1 MGIKDFLM
9 DANYPRLIAN
19 MELLGDAFM
28 IPLDWEHA
36 NWWLGIAALSSS
48 LWYFNACYERRETLR
63 KITIVRRK
71 LATVKCA
78 TCGGA
83 LVEWDG
89 VFHPGNVHFNPGGY
103 HPLLLV
109 SCQSCQRVNSIYCCC
124 LESFDQC
131 TVINLEGMVSD

>member
-1 MGIKDFLM
+1 M

-28 IPLDWEHA
+28 IPLDWQHA

-63 KITIVRRK
+63 KITIVRLK
-71 LATVKCA
+71 LATAKCA

-89 VFHPGNVHFNPGGY
+89 VFHSDNVHFNPGVII
-103 HPLLLV
+103 PCCSSRV
-109 SCQSCQRVNSIYCCC
+109 SLARESIV
-124 LESFDQC
+124 S
-131 TVINLEGMVSD
+131 TAVAWSRSINVL